1 MEINLQGVQMNS
13 LILSPSA
20 KKYQLITFSSET
32 VITDGHQWINNMV
45 FGTFCLKMAPLGCWE
60 CWFH

>member
-20 KKYQLITFSSET
+20 KKYQLIALSSET
-32 VITDGHQWINNMV
+32 VITDDVTKQPHLVDKQHGVWHI
-45 FGTFCLKMAPLGCWE
+45 LP
-60 CWFH
+60 